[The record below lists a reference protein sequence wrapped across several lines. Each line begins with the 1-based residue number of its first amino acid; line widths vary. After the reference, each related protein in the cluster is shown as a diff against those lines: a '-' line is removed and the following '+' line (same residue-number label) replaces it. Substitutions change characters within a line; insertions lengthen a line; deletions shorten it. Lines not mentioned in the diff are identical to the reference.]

1 MTLQEFLDS
10 VRDQPYAWGQHD
22 CAMFAA
28 RATDARLGTA
38 YAARVAD
45 FGATSARAYRALV
58 RAGKTLEVLTTGV
71 LGDPVVKRIEDGD
84 VVLIG
89 KGRRAALG
97 IACPPIAVVATTPA
111 GFIPVPLSAV
121 TRVWRVG

>member
-1 MTLQEFLDS
+1 MTLQEFLDT
-10 VRDQPYAWGQHD
+10 VRDEHYVWGRHD

-38 YAARVAD
+38 YGASVAA
-45 FGATSARAYRALV
+45 FGATSARAYRALL
-58 RAGKTLEVLTTGV
+58 RGGKSLEALTTEVLGE
-71 LGDPVVKRIEDGD
+71 PVVKKIEEGD
-84 VVLIG
+84 VVMIG

-97 IACPPIAVVATTPA
+97 IACPPVAFVATLPA
-111 GFIPVPLSAV
+111 GFIPVPLAAV